1 MNLFANQ
8 IFIYFNNFFAF
19 IEIVQLELYVASLK
33 YLPFTITQIFTT
45 ANIYPF
51 KPNNRHA
58 GTRCGMNSAL
68 VIKTKERRHSRR
80 CGVFIVNL
88 ELT

>member
-8 IFIYFNNFFAF
+8 IFIYFINFFAF
-19 IEIVQLELYVASLK
+19 IEIVQLELYVASFK
-33 YLPFTITQIFTT
+33 YP

-58 GTRCGMNSAL
+58 RTR
-68 VIKTKERRHSRR
+68 
-80 CGVFIVNL
+80 
-88 ELT
+88 

>member
-8 IFIYFNNFFAF
+8 IFIYFINFFAF
-19 IEIVQLELYVASLK
+19 IEIVQLELYVASFK
-33 YLPFTITQIFTT
+33 YP

-58 GTRCGMNSAL
+58 RTRCGINSVL
-68 VIKTKERRHSRR
+68 FIKTKNDVIHVVVVS
-80 CGVFIVNL
+80 L
-88 ELT
+88 LLTWNIRDTLL

>member
-1 MNLFANQ
+1 MNLFDNQ
-8 IFIYFNNFFAF
+8 IFVYFNNFFAF

-33 YLPFTITQIFTT
+33 YP
-45 ANIYPF
+45 ANICPF

-58 GTRCGMNSAL
+58 RTRCGMNSAL
-68 VIKTKERRHSRR
+68 VIKTKERGRSGR
-80 CGVFIVNL
+80 CGFFVVNL

>member
-33 YLPFTITQIFTT
+33 YP
-45 ANIYPF
+45 ANIYPL
-51 KPNNRHA
+51 KTNNRHA
-58 GTRCGMNSAL
+58 RTRCGMNSAL
-68 VIKTKERRHSRR
+68 VIKTKERRHLRR
-80 CGVFIVNL
+80 CGVFIANL
-88 ELT
+88 EHT

>member
-19 IEIVQLELYVASLK
+19 IEIVQLELYVASFK
-33 YLPFTITQIFTT
+33 YP

-58 GTRCGMNSAL
+58 RTRCGMNSAL
-68 VIKTKERRHSRR
+68 VIKTTDVVVVS
-80 CGVFIVNL
+80 L
-88 ELT
+88 LLTWNILDTLF